1 MLISVFESAFR
12 LDLDVLL
19 ATWELAQFL
28 FSQLKLE
35 IQSSSKLMFSF
46 EFCNLLNIISRALRF
61 MLRILI
67 LRVSVDL
74 CRSSSDNAE
83 PSGETV
89 RRMDLNSAII
99 LSTFAHEFLF
109 LTSPG
114 SRINP
119 AFSKDLFRLLIIAE
133 MPGAVSTR
141 SCYSFERKNWWY
153 NSFFTVSL
161 LFQF

>member
-1 MLISVFESAFR
+1 
-12 LDLDVLL
+12 
-19 ATWELAQFL
+19 
-28 FSQLKLE
+28 
-35 IQSSSKLMFSF
+35 MFSF

-141 SCYSFERKNWWY
+141 IIVDPI
-153 NSFFTVSL
+153 TVLNGKIDDIIAFSQSL
-161 LFQF
+161 CFSDSNIFVMVNDESYPWIP

>member
-1 MLISVFESAFR
+1 
-12 LDLDVLL
+12 
-19 ATWELAQFL
+19 
-28 FSQLKLE
+28 
-35 IQSSSKLMFSF
+35 MFSF

-133 MPGAVSTR
+133 MPGAVSTGMIVDPV
-141 SCYSFERKNWWY
+141 
-153 NSFFTVSL
+153 TVLNGKIDDIIAFSQSL
-161 LFQF
+161 CFSDSNIFVMVNDESYPWIP